1 MIAKICTFKYQ
12 MNQVKSRG
20 RSCCMDGSLA
30 MDDKSYDLGKGYIC
44 QNGRNMSHI

>member
-1 MIAKICTFKYQ
+1 MIARIRTFKQQ
-12 MNQVKSRG
+12 MNQVKSLG

-30 MDDKSYDLGKGYIC
+30 MGDKGCDSGKGYIC